1 MSFKEPGSK
10 VSAQQKKISQ
20 ATVRAQEQERNRIS
34 AELHDNVNQLVVTAK
49 MHIGMARREGCCNSS
64 ALEQAEEVLLQVIE
78 AIKALTHRLAP
89 CLVEHKGLQESIEGI
104 AAAMANLNIMVLCT
118 VSTVLIEKL
127 TSEQQ
132 LMVYR
137 IVQEQTSNILK
148 HAQATAVHIRLEAKE
163 DEMAELLIADNG
175 IGFNSEAQQHSGI
188 GFINIYNRVTAFN
201 GTLDITG
208 TSGEGCTLAARFPLN
223 PPADK

>member
-10 VSAQQKKISQ
+10 VSPQQKKISQ

-64 ALEQAEEVLLQVIE
+64 ALELAEDVLVQVVD
-78 AIKALTHRLAP
+78 AIKSLTRRLTP
-89 CLVEHKGLQESIEGI
+89 CLVEHKGLEESIEGI
-104 AAAMANLNIMVLCT
+104 VLTMTGLNIT
-118 VSTVLIEKL
+118 VVSAISAALVAKL
-127 TSEQQ
+127 TPEQQ
-132 LMVYR
+132 LMLYR

-148 HAQATAVHIRLEAKE
+148 HAQANAVQIRLQPK
-163 DEMAELLIADNG
+163 DDMAELLIADNG
-175 IGFNSEAQQHSGI
+175 IGFNTEAPRSGI

-201 GTLDITG
+201 GTVDITG
-208 TSGEGCTLAARFPLN
+208 TSGEGCTLLVRFPFN